1 LSVDLAG
8 NFQRIFINRT
18 DVYAVQLDSGGYV
31 KVRQP
36 LTAEVLRCHLA
47 GETTIG
53 AYQLNQEGKVKW
65 LCFDIDPEH
74 VKTARETAEKILES
88 CLGRFHEKAVLLE
101 ASRYPDPSYHI
112 WVFFDPEFPAKG
124 ARWIGYRVLEL
135 SGLSPREVEVFPK
148 QVELTE
154 ELPYG
159 NLIKLPLGL
168 HKVAKRWSRFL
179 DFYSFEP
186 LPNEVIRDVL
196 GIGFSD
202 RDTEGIM
209 SFREKRGG
217 QTRFEMPKNLKSLP
231 SQDEERAVQFLC
243 KYWKRGYRNQLEL
256 SFLGWCIKKGI
267 SHESAYRI
275 IREVTERTGD
285 EERQDRLSLVDYH
298 YQKRL
303 DVPLKGRSGL
313 RELIEEMAKD
323 ECD

>member
-1 LSVDLAG
+1 M
-8 NFQRIFINRT
+8 T
-18 DVYAVQLDSGGYV
+18 
-31 KVRQP
+31 
-36 LTAEVLRCHLA
+36 
-47 GETTIG
+47 GEITLG
-53 AYQLNQEGKVKW
+53 VYQLNADSKVKW
-65 LCFDIDPEH
+65 VCFDIDPER
-74 VKTARETAEKILES
+74 VKEPKETTGRISQACLE
-88 CLGRFHEKAVLLE
+88 RFSYRAVLLE

-112 WVFFDPEFPAKG
+112 WVFFDPEFPARG
-124 ARWIGYRVLEL
+124 ARWIGCRVLEL

-148 QVELTE
+148 QGELTE

-159 NLIKLPLGL
+159 NLLKLPLGL
-168 HKVAKRWSRFL
+168 HKVAKKWSRFL
-179 DFYSFEP
+179 DFYSFES
-186 LPNEVIRDVL
+186 LPNEVIQDVS